1 VKGSSI
7 KRITGIKR
15 IKSFVLSIF
24 LILYSS
30 FSILSAAPTAHAD
43 TSNFDTSYAVTYSVN
58 EDASTHA
65 VIKVELKNTTTQYY
79 ASSYKLE
86 VGFQTLTN
94 LKASDPDGAITP
106 KVTKS
111 EDGNQIDLTFNDR
124 SVGLGSVL
132 PFTIS
137 FDTPDVAKKN
147 GKIYEINIPG
157 ISNAADFSAFAV
169 DVHVPKS
176 FGQPSFIKPEG
187 IGQNLHFTKEDLGKS
202 GISIA
207 FGSSQI
213 YDFSLTYHLRNEN
226 VYPIET
232 TVALPPNTNYQSI
245 AIDDMQPQPETV
257 KTDIDGNWLATYR
270 LSPKAK
276 TDIVA
281 TGKAQLFLNPKK
293 ESLSAEQRKLY
304 TKEQPYWQTTN
315 ATVKKLATDLKTP
328 EAIYD
333 YVVKTLTYD
342 FSRVTDSKGRLGAVK
357 TLSQPD
363 SAVCLE
369 FTDLFIALARSAGIP
384 AREINGYAYTEN
396 SKQRP
401 LSLVKDILHA
411 WPEYY
416 DDTQQ
421 TWVMV
426 DPTWGNTTGGVDYF
440 HTFDFDHFA
449 FVVQGADSS
458 YPITAG
464 GYKYAGDEN
473 KKDVFVDFS
482 KTDFTYQPQFSLTAS
497 LPKSTLAGL
506 PIKGSVDVKNTG
518 NIATPAQVLIVS
530 STSLTPHEQEVV
542 LDPIPPFG
550 NKVISA
556 SFDKQPILTNKTHN
570 LTIQVAS
577 QKITEQINIYP
588 FFLSYWMLGGVVIV
602 ILIITVFRLTRRSR
616 SVPLSGLEQEDSLRG
631 QGEKS

>member
-1 VKGSSI
+1 M
-7 KRITGIKR
+7 
-15 IKSFVLSIF
+15 
-24 LILYSS
+24 
-30 FSILSAAPTAHAD
+30 
-43 TSNFDTSYAVTYSVN
+43 TYSIN

-65 VIKVELKNTTTQYY
+65 TIKVELKNTTSQYY
-79 ASSYKLE
+79 ASSYKLQ
-86 VGFQTLTN
+86 VGFQTLNN
-94 LKASDPDGAITP
+94 LKVSDPDGSITP
-106 KVTKS
+106 EVTKS
-111 EDGNQIDLTFNDR
+111 ADGNIVAITFNKR

-157 ISNAADFSAFAV
+157 ISNASEFSAFSV
-169 DVHVPKS
+169 DVQVPKS
-176 FGQPSFIKPEG
+176 FGPPAFIKPEG
-187 IGQNLHFTKEDLGKS
+187 VGQNLHFTKDDLGKS

-213 YDFSLTYHLRNEN
+213 YDFSLTYHLRNSN

-232 TVALPPNTNYQSI
+232 TIALPPTTNYQSI
-245 AIDDMQPQPETV
+245 AIDDIQPQPETV

-270 LSPKAK
+270 LMPSAK
-276 TDIVA
+276 TDVIA
-281 TGKAQLFLNPKK
+281 SGKAELFLNPKN
-293 ESLSAEQRKLY
+293 ESLSSDQRKLY
-304 TKEQPYWQTTN
+304 TKEQPYWQISN
-315 ATVKKLATDLKTP
+315 ATIKKLGMNLKTP

-342 FSRVTDSKGRLGAVK
+342 FSRVTDSKGRLGAVGILNK
-357 TLSQPD
+357 PD

-369 FTDLFIALARSAGIP
+369 FTDLFISLARSAGIP

-416 DDTQQ
+416 DDVKQ

-473 KKDVFVDFS
+473 KKDVFVNFS
-482 KTDFTYQPQFSLTAS
+482 KSEFSYQPQIAISS
-497 LPKSTLAGL
+497 HVPQKSLAGL
-506 PIKGSVDVKNTG
+506 PLKGSIDVKNTG
-518 NIATPAQVLIVS
+518 NIATTTQMLTVS
-530 STSLTPHEQEVV
+530 SDSLTPNEQQTV
-542 LDPIPPFG
+542 LAPIPPFG
-550 NKVISA
+550 SRKISV
-556 SFDKQPILTNKTHN
+556 SFDRQSILTNKTHSF
-570 LTIQVAS
+570 TIQVAS
-577 QKITEQINIYP
+577 QKLSEKVEIYP
-588 FFLSYWMLGGVVIV
+588 FFFSYWMLGGVLSAIF
-602 ILIITVFRLTRRSR
+602 IITILRLTRRSR
-616 SVPLSGLEQEDSLRG
+616 SVPVSGLGQEDSLRG
-631 QGEKS
+631 QGEKP

>member
-1 VKGSSI
+1 MPV
-7 KRITGIKR
+7 
-15 IKSFVLSIF
+15 V
-24 LILYSS
+24 
-30 FSILSAAPTAHAD
+30 HAD
-43 TSNFDTSYAVTYSVN
+43 TSNFDTSYNVTYAIN

-65 VIKVELKNTTTQYY
+65 TIKVELKNSTTQYY
-79 ASSYKLE
+79 ASSYKLQ
-86 VGFQTLTN
+86 VGFQTLNN
-94 LKASDPDGAITP
+94 LKVSDPDGEITP
-106 KVTKS
+106 EVTKS
-111 EDGNQIDLTFNDR
+111 ADGNVVAITFNKR

-157 ISNAADFSAFAV
+157 IANAADFSTFSV
-169 DVHVPKS
+169 DVQVPKS
-176 FGQPSFIKPEG
+176 FGEPAFIKPEG
-187 IGQNLHFTKEDLGKS
+187 VGKNLHFTKDDLGKS

-213 YDFSLTYHLRNEN
+213 YDFSLTYHLRNAN

-232 TVALPPNTNYQSI
+232 TIALPPTTNYQTI
-245 AIDDMQPQPETV
+245 AIDDIQPQPQTV
-257 KTDIDGNWLATYR
+257 KTDADGNWLATYR
-270 LSPKAK
+270 LMPSAK
-276 TDIVA
+276 TDVVA
-281 TGKAQLFLNPKK
+281 SGKAQLFLHPKQ
-293 ESLSAEQRKLY
+293 ESLSSVQRVLY

-315 ATVKKLATDLKTP
+315 PTIKKLAASLKTP

-333 YVVKTLTYD
+333 YIVKTLTYD
-342 FSRVTDSKGRLGAVK
+342 FSRVTDSKGRLGALG
-357 TLSQPD
+357 TLNKPD

-401 LSLVKDILHA
+401 LSLAKDILHA

-416 DDTQQ
+416 DDVKK

-449 FVVQGADSS
+449 FVVQGSDSS

-473 KKDVFVDFS
+473 KKDVFINFSKSDFS
-482 KTDFTYQPQFSLTAS
+482 YQPQTTISS
-497 LPKSTLAGL
+497 RVPQKSLAGL
-506 PIKGSVDVKNTG
+506 PMKGTIEVKNTG
-518 NIATPAQVLIVS
+518 NIATTTQMLSIS
-530 STSLTPHEQEVV
+530 SDTLTPKNQETV
-542 LDPIPPFG
+542 LSTIPPFG
-550 NKVISA
+550 SRTIA
-556 SFDKQPILTNKTHN
+556 LSFNSQSVLTKSSHN
-570 LTIQVAS
+570 FTIQLAS
-577 QKITEQINIYP
+577 QKLTEKIQVYP
-588 FFLSYWMLGGVVIV
+588 FFLSYWMLGGVVIA
-602 ILIITVFRLTRRSR
+602 IFIITILRITRRSR
-616 SVPLSGLEQEDSLRG
+616 SVQVSGLGEENPLRG
-631 QGEKS
+631 QGEKP